1 MSIKNITNLVDF
13 SNSDDECLPITKCVC
28 GNKFDPWDFIISIY
42 DDEEYIIGCPEC
54 GAKLYFRNAVQVY
67 QIIKD

>member
-1 MSIKNITNLVDF
+1 MSTKNVTTLVTF
-13 SNSDDECLPITKCVC
+13 GNSDDECLSITKCVC

-42 DDEEYIIGCPEC
+42 DREDYIQECQEC
-54 GAKLYFRNAVQVY
+54 GAKLYFRNTIQVY